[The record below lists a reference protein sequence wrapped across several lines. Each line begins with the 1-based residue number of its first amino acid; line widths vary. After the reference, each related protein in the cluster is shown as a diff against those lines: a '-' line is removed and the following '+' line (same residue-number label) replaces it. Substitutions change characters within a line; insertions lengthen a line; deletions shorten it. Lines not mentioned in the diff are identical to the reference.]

1 MKIEID
7 PRKSVQESANDYY
20 QKAKK
25 IKAKIPKLKEAI
37 KVTKQLIKERAQKQ
51 DFEQQLP
58 DVKIERKK
66 DWYEKFHW
74 SMLNDYLFIAG
85 RDTKSN
91 TEIVK
96 KHLEK
101 NDLYF
106 HSDVDGAASCVLKGG
121 QKAPEKIKKMAAVL
135 ANSFSKAW
143 KGGLTIADS
152 YAVLP
157 EQVKTA
163 AKSGEYLT
171 SGAFVISGKRNYYK
185 NTELQLEVSFFRDK
199 IMITPKGFFDKKFI
213 LIKPDKRETKGN
225 SAKKIFTEL
234 KRLFPEK
241 KFELDWIIQILPN
254 GGSKIVGVY

>member
-1 MKIEID
+1 MKIEIN
-7 PRKSVQESANDYY
+7 PRRSIQENANEYY
-20 QKAKK
+20 NKAKK
-25 IKAKIPKLKEAI
+25 VRAKLPKLQKAI
-37 KVTKQLIKERAQKQ
+37 EQTKKLIEKREH
-51 DFEQQLP
+51 EQFVEEQLP
-58 DVKIERKK
+58 DEKIEQKR
-66 DWYEKFHW
+66 DWYQKFHW
-74 SMLNDYLFIAG
+74 LKTEDYLFIGG

>member
-91 TEIVK
+91 TELVK

-106 HSDVDGAASCVLKGG
+106 HADIDGSASCILKNG
-121 QKAPEKIKKMAAVL
+121 QEAPDEVKKQAAVL
-135 ANSFSKAW
+135 AGSFSKSW
-143 KGGLTIADS
+143 KLGLQSGDV
-152 YAVLP
+152 YHVNP
-157 EQVKTA
+157 DQVKTA

-171 SGAFVISGKRNYYK
+171 SGAFVITGKRNRYK
-185 NTELQLEVSFFRDK
+185 HTELKLEISFHNNK
-199 IMITPKGFFDKKFI
+199 IMIAPKGVFNSKFI
-213 LIKPDKRETKGN
+213 LIKPDKRESKGN
-225 SAKKIFTEL
+225 TAKKLFIKL
-234 KRLFPEK
+234 KALFPEN
-241 KFELDWIIQILPN
+241 KFELDWIIQVLPN